1 MKKILSLL
9 SMLMITVMAFATD
22 YTDQLK
28 YEIGIGSN
36 YYPVENAKGTLSITQ
51 YDNGNYQVT
60 AKNCD
65 FSSNP
70 DVGSTIGNLGN
81 LVCDGLSGTTDAN
94 GVTTIDVTECT
105 AGLDGSSWIDMSS
118 TKLLVKFKGDKAY
131 ATFTGKYRM
140 SVFPY
145 QWRTVSYTFGTDEGF
160 DGGSTGGGETGGETS
175 SIVTVKENF
184 QSTQGT
190 SWGENV
196 TIDWNTQ
203 KLVASINLASTG
215 SDKGFLGVTKK
226 GQTAGWNNYGIIFY
240 NTDGSTVQGYAPG
253 QPNNANTNYIPKG
266 EDPVRFEIS
275 KDGGVK
281 CQGNVVIS
289 AAHIAHLT
297 NQSEIV
303 VGAADKPAGA
313 LYNYIKVVPLDWK
326 ETVVPEVTVVATK
339 KFNDVDYS
347 NTWSQAGTANVTFE
361 EMSDET
367 VKMKFTTD
375 GINISADALTKGT
388 DDKGRTTYTGEAVN
402 DAMSTITYTIKAVV
416 YTEGTAEKLYMTMVA
431 NSGVTFN
438 VGEDPDYVAPV
449 TYKNTLYVV
458 ENAKLLVE
466 TPDAEVVLQDK
477 GEDKYDVTLPAFTA
491 DGMPVPSITF
501 EATKAD
507 NKLTASNVSVA
518 DVYSGEAAVVTMD
531 GTFESDGKLFASLT
545 VKCGEWFDYEVGYG
559 IKPFVATTKEYTAEW
574 ANVKVGDA
582 EPVNFQN
589 AKADYTEFAKGQYSL
604 TFKDLT
610 FGEKKIGDF
619 TIKYV
624 NENAY
629 GELSTTA
636 AAGTWTRVEAG
647 QDVASLGD
655 EASISGFEGVIGGT
669 GDGTLQVKFTINAYG
684 TVAVDFGHKY
694 EAPEPPVAPDPV
706 DVVEEGFKATGSSWK
721 KEGVAINWDT
731 QYIAAKLDLSTCKA
745 SSSPENVLA
754 VGTDITGWNDGPH
767 YFFYYNKADKVLQY
781 NYLHKANSSY
791 NSGFANLSKAY
802 IQLTDEVVT
811 IEISKQGGLKI
822 NGESALVK
830 YVNTASNPSNN
841 STESWTTE
849 DLPTVFSGLWALNT
863 IDFGGCQG
871 STMSNATYNYVKVVP
886 LGWTEPVTPPSVKD
900 EKTFNE
906 ALYMNEQKVADAK
919 VVVKE
924 MSDNTVNMS
933 LQFGEN
939 EYTSTELTKGIDEK
953 NRTTYTGKVAYGT
966 QTYDVAGVV
975 YEKDNVARLYMTLK
989 TSITTVVVGEN
1000 PDAVTPEVTEVS
1012 NKTYTSNLRILDGET
1027 TVVEE
1032 AEANVNIIKY
1042 SDESYK
1048 VTLKNVNMLN
1058 KTQDLVFVGKVI
1070 TDVTDSEAPLTI
1082 MAKSDEATTNVFGEQ
1097 VSGTFEITEV
1107 SADEIKMGFSM
1118 ESQNFSYQ
1126 GEFNYTEEEE
1136 PEVYTNNLHIYDAA
1150 APETDLFQ
1158 ADQAKVEFLATETG
1172 GFKLTLKD
1180 VTLNEKTQDLV
1191 FTGALPTPQ
1200 PGGQDPLAEEGE
1212 TTPAEPAMVLNATAD
1227 EATATFLG
1235 TTSATAV
1242 FNVIMNDEAE
1252 TENDAFALTFTITAG
1267 EKTLGG
1273 EFNYEKQDTPDEK
1286 YPVNFDKTA
1295 KSTHSSRALN
1305 SFSLQ
1310 QTGKDK
1316 QTESVY
1322 ASKAAYEDHTS
1333 KVFTVE
1339 AGSELTAS
1347 FDYTGEWMHSFVYID
1362 FDNDGQFSYKEG
1374 QWDQTGTDLVAF
1386 SFYSLDSNPKN
1397 DASGYNSVGDELTGD
1412 ARNTYAAPS
1421 FKAPAKAG
1429 EYRIRFKFDWNCILP
1444 GGSSSIL
1451 SDGGGVWDATLKVV
1465 EPVVDG
1471 ISTINAEVANGEAQL
1486 FTIDGVKLN
1495 KLQKGLNIVR
1505 TADGKVKKVLVK

>member
-9 SMLMITVMAFATD
+9 VLLVTTLSAFALDFTD
-22 YTDQLK
+22 YRKVTL
-28 YEIGIGSN
+28 GSN
-36 YYPVENAKGTLSITQ
+36 TPTESNDAKLSIT
-51 YDNGNYQVT
+51 DNGDGTYNVTFNDIINKDGSYTDNYGTFTFSNVSGSTSGDVTTVT
-60 AKNCD
+60 AT
-65 FSSNP
+65 
-70 DVGSTIGNLGN
+70 DVTGTVTGGDYAIKQFTKGNLS
-81 LVCDGLSGTTDAN
+81 L
-94 GVTTIDVTECT
+94 
-105 AGLDGSSWIDMSS
+105 
-118 TKLLVKFKGDKAY
+118 KFKDGKAY
-131 ATFTGKYRM
+131 ATM
-140 SVFPY
+140 SVTC
-145 QWRTVSYTFGTDEGF
+145 TVWNWDYIFDVVFGTDEGF
-160 DGGSTGGGETGGETS
+160 DGGSTGGGEVAAPFEKVDFVGDGTNFNWSIPVNWDTQKIVMSISTATCTTGCEHIIGLGTD
-175 SIVTVKENF
+175 
-184 QSTQGT
+184 GT
-190 SWGENV
+190 SWAGNLHMYR
-196 TIDWNTQ
+196 TSNDQQLQCYFGAGAINTG
-203 KLVASINLASTG
+203 KFPEGNPIKV
-215 SDKGFLGVTKK
+215 
-226 GQTAGWNNYGIIFY
+226 
-240 NTDGSTVQGYAPG
+240 
-253 QPNNANTNYIPKG
+253 
-266 EDPVRFEIS
+266 EIS
-275 KDGGVK
+275 KANGFIVDGETRIAAS
-281 CQGNVVIS
+281 QLTDLFAMSTVVMGTGEGSNILS
-289 AAHIAHLT
+289 HAT
-297 NQSEIV
+297 
-303 VGAADKPAGA
+303 
-313 LYNYIKVVPLDWK
+313 YNYVKVVDKDWK

-339 KFNDVDYS
+339 KFDAIDYS

-438 VGEDPDYVAPV
+438 VGVDPDYVAPV

-458 ENAKLLVE
+458 ENAKLLLE
-466 TPDAEVVLQDK
+466 TADAEVVLLDK
-477 GEDKYDVTLPAFTA
+477 GDNKYDVTLPAFTA
-491 DGMPVPSITF
+491 GGMNVASITF

-545 VKCGEWFDYEVGYG
+545 VKCGTWFDYEVGYG

-624 NENAY
+624 NMDSY
-629 GELSTTA
+629 GNLSTTTS
-636 AAGTWTRVEAG
+636 AGEWTRVEAD
-647 QDVASLGD
+647 QEVASKGD
-655 EASISGFEGVIGGT
+655 MPAISGFEGVIGGT
-669 GDGTLQVKFTINAYG
+669 GVLNVKFTIGAYG
-684 TVAVDFGHKY
+684 TVAVDFGNKY
-694 EAPEPPVAPDPV
+694 EAPKTPDPV
-706 DVVEEGFKATGSSWK
+706 DVVEDGFKATGSSWK
-721 KEGVAINWDT
+721 KEGVAIDWDT
-731 QYIAAKLDLSTCKA
+731 QYIAAKLDLSTCKT

-802 IQLTDEVVT
+802 IQLSDEVVT

-830 YVNTASNPSNN
+830 YVNTAKDPSTN

-849 DLPTVFSGLWALNT
+849 DLPTVFSGLWELNT

-871 STMSNATYNYVKVVP
+871 TTMSNATYKYVKVVP
-886 LGWTEPVTPPSVKD
+886 LGWTEPVTPPSVKE

-906 ALYMNEQKVADAK
+906 ALYMVQGTTSTKVADAK

-924 MSDNTVNMS
+924 MSDNTINMS
-933 LQFGEN
+933 LQFNGN
-939 EYTSTELTKGIDEK
+939 EYTSTELTKGTDEK
-953 NRTTYTGKVAYGT
+953 NRTTYTGKVSKDT
-966 QTYDVAGVV
+966 QTFDVAGVV
-975 YEKDNVARLYMTLK
+975 YEKETADRLYMTM
-989 TSITTVVVGEN
+989 TAAGVTFVVGEN

-1012 NKTYTSNLRILDGET
+1012 NKTYTSNLRILDGEEP
-1027 TVVEE
+1027 VVEN
-1032 AEANVNIIKY
+1032 AEAQVNIIKY

-1048 VTLKNVNMLN
+1048 VTLKDVEILKN
-1058 KTQDLVFVGKVI
+1058 TQDLVFVGKAIVE
-1070 TDVTDSEAPLTI
+1070 EAPTEGVEPLTV
-1082 MAKSDEATTNVFGEQ
+1082 MAKSDEATTTVFGEQ

-1107 SADEIKMGFSM
+1107 SAEEIKMGFSM

-1126 GEFNYTEEEE
+1126 GEFNYTEEET

-1158 ADQAKVEFLATETG
+1158 ADQATVEFLATETG
-1172 GFKLTLKD
+1172 EFKLTLKD

-1191 FTGALPTPQ
+1191 FTGMLSAPE
-1200 PGGQDPLAEEGE
+1200 PGGQEPLAEEGE

-1267 EKTLGG
+1267 DKNYAG
-1273 EFNYEKQDTPDEK
+1273 EFNYKKKTPDTPDPELFCK
-1286 YPVNFDKTA
+1286 ENYVADGTGFEWDINVDWDTQKIVMSIDPSTCTGTCEDVIGLGAAPTAWNNTLHLYRTSADQMLQGYFQTSAGNNNTGKFAETAPFLVEVSKAQGFVVNNEVKIAASAMSDLFTLSTVKMGTGEGANDK
-1295 KSTHSSRALN
+1295 SRATYN
-1305 SFSLQ
+1305 YVKVVDKDWTAPKDPD
-1310 QTGKDK
+1310 TGINA
-1316 QTESVY
+1316 TTVAEGEV
-1322 ASKAAYEDHTS
+1322 EF
-1333 KVFTVE
+1333 FTV
-1339 AGSELTAS
+1339 
-1347 FDYTGEWMHSFVYID
+1347 
-1362 FDNDGQFSYKEG
+1362 N
-1374 QWDQTGTDLVAF
+1374 
-1386 SFYSLDSNPKN
+1386 
-1397 DASGYNSVGDELTGD
+1397 
-1412 ARNTYAAPS
+1412 
-1421 FKAPAKAG
+1421 
-1429 EYRIRFKFDWNCILP
+1429 
-1444 GGSSSIL
+1444 
-1451 SDGGGVWDATLKVV
+1451 
-1465 EPVVDG
+1465 
-1471 ISTINAEVANGEAQL
+1471 
-1486 FTIDGVKLN
+1486 GVKLN